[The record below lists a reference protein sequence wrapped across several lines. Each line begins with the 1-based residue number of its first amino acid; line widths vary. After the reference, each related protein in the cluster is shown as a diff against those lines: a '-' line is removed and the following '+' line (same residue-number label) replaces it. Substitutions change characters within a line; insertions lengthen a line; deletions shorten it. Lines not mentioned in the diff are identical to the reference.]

1 MRTHVDKGDIVIENK
16 VSPLKQYGQN
26 YVWTRE

>member
-16 VSPLKQYGQN
+16 VSPLKQYGQELC
-26 YVWTRE
+26 VDT

>member
-16 VSPLKQYGQN
+16 VSPLKQYGQELR
-26 YVWTRE
+26 VDT